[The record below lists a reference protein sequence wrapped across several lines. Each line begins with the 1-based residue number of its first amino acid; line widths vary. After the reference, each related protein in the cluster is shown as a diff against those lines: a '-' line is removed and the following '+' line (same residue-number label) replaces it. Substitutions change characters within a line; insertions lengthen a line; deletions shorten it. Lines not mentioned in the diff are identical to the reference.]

1 MCNQNKAPDDGIVI
15 LQKTEPMMCGGTD
28 AYQDTR
34 APKEIQSTDMIL
46 FDATTALGGMIS
58 LEPVEPGEPL
68 DYVSAFAVPA
78 KVGTFLYLE
87 TAQDDRFGKRTV
99 AWALVKDSP
108 FPALAELVRECNLA
122 RSNGHHS
129 ETHGL
134 PQNFGGSVRIRYASG
149 EEISFSNNQCPV
161 LSPKAARRIA
171 DLLTAA
177 MAGERVSLP
186 DVAALSAIRF
196 AEERADGGFTHATL
210 TLLPDGTGTNTKTSR
225 YEDPTV
231 YESEKPVDAET
242 VAAIKRTVELCGL
255 LAWEGVPDS
264 GFALAQNKTLT
275 FVFADGRE
283 VTAQSDRQLP
293 YGIQNGFFKIELEMT
308 TKH

>member
-1 MCNQNKAPDDGIVI
+1 MCNQSNAPDDGIVI

-34 APKEIQSTDMIL
+34 APKEILSTDMVL

-68 DYVSAFAVPA
+68 DYISAFAVSA
-78 KVGTFLYLE
+78 QEGTFLYLE
-87 TAQDDRFGKRTV
+87 TAQDDRFGERSV
-99 AWALVKDSP
+99 AWALVKESP
-108 FPALAELVRECNLA
+108 FPGLVTLVRECDLA
-122 RSNGHHS
+122 RQNGYHS

-161 LSPKAARRIA
+161 LSPKEARRIA

-242 VAAIKRTVELCGL
+242 VAAIKRTIELCGL